1 MNYAAKLH
9 DFWIAGLPPSPG
21 VTAFL
26 WFLAAASFVCFVLI
40 FCTIYRNKR
49 LQAHPMKIFM
59 YMAAL
64 DSYTYAS
71 YLLCTF
77 NPIASGYYKLVSWTL
92 LMAATPQSYYRSAEA
107 VYDTMIF
114 LERLFWVPTIIFVI
128 CISVDL
134 ILLVRYPFSDHQ
146 KRVQG
151 YIFVTI
157 FVSVV
162 TAALK
167 LTSALTQGK
176 SQTFLVYLE
185 IIEYGILGLFALSSI
200 IITTYRLMQP
210 GCKQELKSL
219 IVKRH
224 ILFITVFLFCNMFV
238 CLLVSHTSN
247 NTAKTTVAQLIF
259 FGLFQILYFSQGIW
273 MLVIR
278 LTEEGFRKALI
289 ETLRY
294 FWAKLTFNKYEISKT
309 EDYELQ
315 PLYFF
320 LNSALNVELVFVILK
335 GITYMN
341 QTVELRLGN
350 FGDEDE

>member
-294 FWAKLTFNKYEISKT
+294 FWAKLTFNKYEISKS

>member
-1 MNYAAKLH
+1 
-9 DFWIAGLPPSPG
+9 
-21 VTAFL
+21 
-26 WFLAAASFVCFVLI
+26 
-40 FCTIYRNKR
+40 
-49 LQAHPMKIFM
+49 
-59 YMAAL
+59 
-64 DSYTYAS
+64 
-71 YLLCTF
+71 
-77 NPIASGYYKLVSWTL
+77 
-92 LMAATPQSYYRSAEA
+92 
-107 VYDTMIF
+107 
-114 LERLFWVPTIIFVI
+114 
-128 CISVDL
+128 
-134 ILLVRYPFSDHQ
+134 
-146 KRVQG
+146 VQG
-151 YIFVTI
+151 YILVTI
-157 FVSVV
+157 FISVV

-224 ILFITVFLFCNMFV
+224 ILFITVFIFCNMFV

-247 NTAKTTVAQLIF
+247 NEAKTTVAQLIF

-294 FWAKLTFNKYEISKT
+294 FWSKLTFSNYEISKT